1 MLNFYSH
8 YSLQS
13 SDVNKTSGIISNLI
27 QKQTLTSPST
37 NIVDQSEEDS
47 INQSIALEKSSQEVD
62 ANELRI
68 FSSKFMKK

>member
-47 INQSIALEKSSQEVD
+47 INQSIALEKSSQEVN

>member
-13 SDVNKTSGIISNLI
+13 SDENKTSGIISNLI
-27 QKQTLTSPST
+27 QKQTLTNPST
-37 NIVDQSEEDS
+37 NIVDQSEDDS
-47 INQSIALEKSSQEVD
+47 FNQSIALEKSSQEVD

>member
-13 SDVNKTSGIISNLI
+13 SDENKTSGIISNLI

>member
-13 SDVNKTSGIISNLI
+13 SDENKTSGIISNLI

-37 NIVDQSEEDS
+37 NIVDQSEDDS
-47 INQSIALEKSSQEVD
+47 FNQSIALEKSSQEVD